1 MNNDFKVTFPGGK
14 RVDAEFKGFVV
25 KTDQPVHQGG
35 DGSAPAPF
43 DYFLASIA
51 TCSGIYVL
59 SFCQMRKIP
68 TEDITL
74 TMRIERDP
82 VKKMV
87 GKIFMDVQLPLE
99 FPEKY
104 QKAVIKAIDGCAV
117 KMHLHDPPE
126 FEIKTIIGS

>member
-35 DGSAPAPF
+35 DASAPAPF
-43 DYFLASIA
+43 DHFLASIA

-59 SFCQMRKIP
+59 SFCQMRNIP
-68 TEDITL
+68 TEDISL

-87 GKIFMDVQLPLE
+87 GKIYLDVHLPEE
-99 FPEKY
+99 FPERY
-104 QKAVIKAIDGCAV
+104 QKAVIKAINGCAV
-117 KMHLHDPPE
+117 KLHLQDPPE
-126 FEIKTIIGS
+126 FEIKTFIKS

>member
-1 MNNDFKVTFPGGK
+1 MDQDFKVTFPGGK

-25 KTDQPVHQGG
+25 KTDQPIHQGG
-35 DGSAPAPF
+35 DASAPSPF

-68 TEDITL
+68 TEGITL
-74 TMRIERDP
+74 FMRLERDP
-82 VKKMV
+82 IKKMV
-87 GKIFMDVQLPLE
+87 GKVFMEVNLPRE

-117 KMHLHDPPE
+117 KMHLQDPPE
-126 FEIKTIIGS
+126 FEIKTFINS